1 MTNLTLTFESSELS
15 ATWTPPVTGRWSGYQ
30 MRYRSVLHVNSSQ
43 FLARTL
49 PPAMTSINITGLFPG
64 ERYHLVLVV
73 LSNQLESR
81 VQEANVT
88 MSESLLPSVSF
99 CYNEWVLVTV
109 CEFLLLCVSSCY
121 HLWVFVTICE
131 FLLLFLSSCYYLW
144 VLVNVVSSYYYL
156 WVSIK
161 MLVLQFVTS
170 HFYVWV
176 LGTKYEFLLLCVSL
190 CYYMSVLATM
200 CVFLSLFEF

>member
-81 VQEANVT
+81 AQEANVT
-88 MSESLLPSVSF
+88 MSESLLIS
-99 CYNEWVLVTV
+99 
-109 CEFLLLCVSSCY
+109 EFLL
-121 HLWVFVTICE
+121 
-131 FLLLFLSSCYYLW
+131 
-144 VLVNVVSSYYYL
+144 
-156 WVSIK
+156 
-161 MLVLQFVTS
+161 Q
-170 HFYVWV
+170 
-176 LGTKYEFLLLCVSL
+176 
-190 CYYMSVLATM
+190 
-200 CVFLSLFEF
+200 